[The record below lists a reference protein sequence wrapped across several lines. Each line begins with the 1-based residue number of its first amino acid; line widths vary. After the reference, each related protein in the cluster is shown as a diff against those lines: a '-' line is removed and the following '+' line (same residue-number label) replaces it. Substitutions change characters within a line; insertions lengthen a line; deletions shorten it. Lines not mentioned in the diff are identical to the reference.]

1 MAAPPPPSPFG
12 GASPVRRHGTMMSRF
27 RDRFV
32 PRLAQVSLLERAR
45 SASGALLGLLC
56 TGLVAR
62 AAVGSGAELPILIAP
77 MGASAVL
84 LFAVPSSPLAQPWS
98 ILGGNIVAALV
109 GVTAAA
115 HLGDAMLAGA
125 VAVSVAIALMMLL
138 GCLHPPSGA
147 VALTAVLGGP
157 AIRDLGYGFVLWPVG
172 ANSLLLLICALL
184 FNNLT
189 GRSYPHVAAA
199 PSQPGAAMGSGL
211 TAADIDAALAQFDE
225 VIDIDPG
232 DLQAILRRAQVHAS
246 LRQSGQ
252 TTCGALVRRST
263 RAIAP
268 DTPLRDALA
277 TLRHHRATMVPVTD
291 ESARVLGV
299 VTQNDVLDKTIGW
312 ERRAPRLGLGRRIAL
327 MLQRGRAPHGVVA
340 DVMTT
345 GAVTLQQNTAAGQ
358 AAWLMMQAGLHQAPV
373 VGPDGRLIG
382 IVDQMDLIGAMLA
395 DISTDHAAHAPVERR
410 RADLR
415 AG

>member
-1 MAAPPPPSPFG
+1 M
-12 GASPVRRHGTMMSRF
+12 TRF
-27 RDRFV
+27 RDRFI
-32 PRLAQVSLLERAR
+32 PRLAPVSLMERAR
-45 SASGALLGLLC
+45 SACGALLGLLC
-56 TGLVAR
+56 TGLIAR
-62 AAVGSGAELPILIAP
+62 AAVGSGADLPILVAP

-84 LFAVPSSPLAQPWS
+84 LFAVPASPLAQPWS

-115 HLGDAMLAGA
+115 HIGDAMLAGA
-125 VAVSVAIALMMLL
+125 VAVSAAIAVMMLL

-157 AIRDLGYGFVLWPVG
+157 AIRDLGYTFVLWPVG

-189 GRSYPHVAAA
+189 GRRYPHAASVATRDTGE
-199 PSQPGAAMGSGL
+199 PGAAMGSGL
-211 TAADIDAALAQFDE
+211 TTADIDAALAQFDE
-225 VIDIDPG
+225 VLDIDPG
-232 DLQAILRRAQVHAS
+232 DLQVILRRAQVHAS

-252 TTCGALVRRST
+252 TTCGALVTRGI

-277 TLRHHRATMVPVTD
+277 SLRQHRVTMVPVTD
-291 ESARVLGV
+291 ESARVLGI
-299 VTQNDVLDKTIGW
+299 VTQDDLIDKTIGW
-312 ERRAPRLGLGRRIAL
+312 ERRAPRLGLGRRLAL
-327 MLQRGRAPHGVVA
+327 MLQRGRAPQGTVA

-345 GAVTLQQNTAAGQ
+345 GTVTLQPHTAAGQ
-358 AAWLMMQAGLHQAPV
+358 AAWLMMQGGLRQAPV
-373 VGPDGRLIG
+373 VGADGRLIG

-395 DISTDHAAHAPVERR
+395 DIAHDHAGHASPERR
-410 RADLR
+410 QAGRR

>member
-1 MAAPPPPSPFG
+1 MK
-12 GASPVRRHGTMMSRF
+12 TRF

-32 PRLAQVSLLERAR
+32 PRLAPVSLLERAR

-56 TGLVAR
+56 TGLIAR
-62 AAVGSGAELPILIAP
+62 AAVGSGPDLPILIAP

-84 LFAVPSSPLAQPWS
+84 LFAVPASPLAQPWS

-115 HLGDAMLAGA
+115 QIGDVMLAGA
-125 VAVSVAIALMMLL
+125 VAVAAAIALMMLL

-147 VALTAVLGGP
+147 VALTAVLGGH
-157 AIRDLGYGFVLWPVG
+157 AIRDLGYTFVLWPVG

-189 GRSYPHVAAA
+189 GRRYPHAA
-199 PSQPGAAMGSGL
+199 PVSNPGTDAANAESGSGL
-211 TAADIDAALAQFDE
+211 TRADIDAALAQFDE
-225 VIDIDPG
+225 VLDIDPG
-232 DLQAILRRAQVHAS
+232 DLQAILRRAQMHAS
-246 LRQSGQ
+246 LRHSGQ
-252 TTCGALVRRST
+252 TTCGALLT
-263 RAIAP
+263 RGTLAIAP

-277 TLRHHRATMVPVTD
+277 SLRHHRVTMVPVTD

-299 VTQNDVLDKTIGW
+299 VTQNDLIDKTINW
-312 ERRAPRLGLGRRIAL
+312 EHRTPRLGLGRRLAL
-327 MLQRGRAPHGVVA
+327 MVQRGRAPHGTVS

-345 GAVTLQQNTAAGQ
+345 GAVTLEQTTAAGQ
-358 AAWLMMQAGLHQAPV
+358 AAWLMTQAGLQQAPV
-373 VGPDGRLIG
+373 VGADGRLIG

-395 DISTDHAAHAPVERR
+395 DIASDPAGVPERR
-410 RADLR
+410 LAGLR
-415 AG
+415 TG

>member
-1 MAAPPPPSPFG
+1 M
-12 GASPVRRHGTMMSRF
+12 TRF

-32 PRLAQVSLLERAR
+32 PRLAPVSLFERAR
-45 SASGALLGLLC
+45 SACGALLGLLC
-56 TGLVAR
+56 TGLIAR
-62 AAVGSGAELPILIAP
+62 AAVGAGPDLPILIAP

-84 LFAVPSSPLAQPWS
+84 LFAVPASPLAQPWS

-115 HLGDAMLAGA
+115 HIGDAMLAGA
-125 VAVSVAIALMMLL
+125 VAVAAAIALMMLL

-157 AIRDLGYGFVLWPVG
+157 AIRDLGYTFVLWPVG

-189 GRSYPHVAAA
+189 GRSYPHAA
-199 PSQPGAAMGSGL
+199 PVPTQGANDASAAPGSGL
-211 TAADIDAALAQFDE
+211 TRADIDAALAQFDE
-225 VIDIDPG
+225 VLDIDPG
-232 DLQAILRRAQVHAS
+232 DLQAILRRAQMHAS
-246 LRQSGQ
+246 LRHSGE
-252 TTCGALVRRST
+252 TTCGALLTRGT

-277 TLRHHRATMVPVTD
+277 SLRHHRVTMVPVTD

-299 VTQNDVLDKTIGW
+299 VTQNDLIDKTINW
-312 ERRAPRLGLGRRIAL
+312 ENRTPRLGLGRRLAL
-327 MLQRGRAPHGVVA
+327 MLQRGRAPHGTVA

-345 GAVTLQQNTAAGQ
+345 GAVTLEQATPAGQ
-358 AAWLMMQAGLHQAPV
+358 AAWLMTQAALQQAPV
-373 VGPDGRLIG
+373 VDADGRLIG

-395 DISTDHAAHAPVERR
+395 DIASDHAGVPERR
-410 RADLR
+410 LAGLR

>member
-1 MAAPPPPSPFG
+1 MPAPPPPSPFG
-12 GASPVRRHGTMMSRF
+12 DALAVRRHGTMMKRF
-27 RDRFV
+27 RDLFV
-32 PRLAQVSLLERAR
+32 PRMAQVSLLERVR
-45 SASGALLGLLC
+45 SACGALLGLLC
-56 TGLVAR
+56 TGLIAR
-62 AAVGSGAELPILIAP
+62 AAVGSGPELPILIAP

-84 LFAVPSSPLAQPWS
+84 LFAVPASPLAQPWS

-115 HLGDAMLAGA
+115 HIGDPMLAGA
-125 VAVSVAIALMMLL
+125 VGVSVAIALMMLL

-157 AIRDLGYGFVLWPVG
+157 AIRDLGYTFVVWPVG

-189 GRSYPHVAAA
+189 GRSYPHIAPAAD
-199 PSQPGAAMGSGL
+199 QGAGDPASATGSGL
-211 TAADIDAALAQFDE
+211 TTADIDAALAQFDE
-225 VIDIDPG
+225 VLDIDPG
-232 DLQAILRRAQVHAS
+232 DLREILRRAQVHAS
-246 LRQSGQ
+246 LRHSGQ
-252 TTCGALVRRST
+252 TTCGALVRRGT

-277 TLRHHRATMVPVTD
+277 TLRHHHVTMVPVTD

-299 VTQNDVLDKTIGW
+299 VTQNDLIDKTIGW
-312 ERRAPRLGLGRRIAL
+312 ERRTPRLSLGRRIAL
-327 MLQRGRAPHGVVA
+327 MLQRGRAPHGTVA
-340 DVMTT
+340 DVMIT
-345 GAVTLQQNTAAGQ
+345 GAVTLQPHTAAGQ
-358 AAWLMMQAGLHQAPV
+358 AAWLMMQGGLHQAPV
-373 VGPDGRLIG
+373 IGSDGRLIG

-395 DISTDHAAHAPVERR
+395 DIAAEHAAHALPEHR
-410 RADLR
+410 L